1 MVYWPGLSEEV
12 KHVAD
17 SQLPDWTSEKFGTKV
32 RAALWLVTVVGEGN
46 VFTRDQLR
54 AAFPGV
60 EQIDRRLRDLR
71 DHGWVIATNRDEP
84 FLDPHE
90 TRFVRAGDPIWQPGV
105 RRSLSGRPRSSELA
119 SLRRT
124 ELRMGG
130 ELARIRQPQDPDSVL
145 EKLKGLS
152 STERSLILAWIAM
165 GHRPSS
171 PAELAWRAY
180 RSLPDDQRHDVA
192 AKLGELVSAELY
204 EELQTQNG
212 GDER

>member
-1 MVYWPGLSEEV
+1 M
-12 KHVAD
+12 
-17 SQLPDWTSEKFGTKV
+17 
-32 RAALWLVTVVGEGN
+32 
-46 VFTRDQLR
+46 
-54 AAFPGV
+54 
-60 EQIDRRLRDLR
+60 
-71 DHGWVIATNRDEP
+71 
-84 FLDPHE
+84 
-90 TRFVRAGDPIWQPGV
+90 
-105 RRSLSGRPRSSELA
+105 
-119 SLRRT
+119 
-124 ELRMGG
+124 
-130 ELARIRQPQDPDSVL
+130 